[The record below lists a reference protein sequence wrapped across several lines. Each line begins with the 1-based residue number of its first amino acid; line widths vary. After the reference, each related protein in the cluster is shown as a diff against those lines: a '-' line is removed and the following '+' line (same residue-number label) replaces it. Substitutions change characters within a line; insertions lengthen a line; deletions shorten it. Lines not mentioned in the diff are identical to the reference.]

1 ARHLG
6 TDHTELYVSAQ
17 DSLDLIP
24 ALPQMYDEPFAD
36 SSQIPTARVMRM
48 ARQQVTVAL
57 TGDAGDELFG
67 GYSRYKRVQQWWGK
81 RERVPAGLQGPLRA
95 GARIAASLLAG
106 PRAEKFAKR
115 AEVLGADNMDAC
127 YGQFASYGQDPA
139 SVVMGATEPASA
151 FDPAP
156 LDSLLDA
163 MIAIA
168 AVSDLP
174 DAILVKVDRAA

>member
-36 SSQIPTARVMRM
+36 SSQIPTALVMRM

-57 TGDAGDELFG
+57 SGDAGDELFG

-81 RERVPAGLQGPLRA
+81 RERVPAGLQGFLRA
-95 GARIAASLLAG
+95 GARIAASLLSG
-106 PRAEKFAKR
+106 PRAEKFAKL
-115 AEVLGADNMDAC
+115 EQVLGADYMVAVYRQC
-127 YGQFASYGQDPA
+127 VSYWHVMASG
-139 SVVMGATEPASA
+139 VMWATEPALVADTS
-151 FDPAP
+151 
-156 LDSLLDA
+156 SLH
-163 MIAIA
+163 
-168 AVSDLP
+168 
-174 DAILVKVDRAA
+174 